1 MSHNRNPYPS
11 AKAPFELMIRQ
22 VLTCLPPTQIPA
34 SKRMASEEES
44 MAKNLSLSFRVL
56 ATLIALTGL
65 LASSASA
72 QYAGQFSWGNSNLNE
87 TTLTPTNVNTTQF
100 GKQFSYKVDG
110 SIFAQPL
117 YVPNV
122 SIPGQGTHNVLYVV
136 TENDDAYAFD
146 ADGLTPNPLWYTSFI
161 NPAEG
166 ITSVPCQLITANL
179 CNIAPI
185 IGITGTPAI
194 DTSTNTMYLDT
205 HIDNNGALYHYLHA
219 IDITTGAEKFG
230 GPILIQASV
239 LGKGIDGSGGVVP
252 FDAYHTFQR
261 PGLLLMNG
269 VIYIPYGNYHG
280 WVLGYNAS
288 TLAQLYVFNASPNS
302 TNSNIW
308 QSGAGLTA
316 DPEGN
321 IYFATSDAAFDVYN
335 TTKDD
340 YGDSLVKLNSSL
352 QVVDYFTPMDQACR
366 GGHDVDLGSGGPL
379 ILPTQPGPYPHE
391 IILSGKGGTPC
402 DLWTGGVYAAPIYVV
417 DYDTGHMGEYND
429 GNQDLIP
436 QEIEGAPFGYWSNPA
451 YFNAGSTSY
460 VYLSGV
466 SADAGVGDYLK
477 QYTLTSG
484 LLSTTPIA
492 ESPAVL
498 PDGATPVISANGTT
512 NGVIWAA
519 ERQESLSTQIGK
531 KSPVLLAY
539 NATNVGTLLYSSAQ
553 NATRDTPGLE
563 TKFMVP
569 LVANGRVYIGTQTDV
584 DAYGVLAPASS
595 ATLTPATLSW
605 GIIAIGSSSQPKTA
619 TLTNTGSGT
628 LTISSV
634 SVTGTEASEFP
645 ITANTCGSS
654 LGAGLTCTIS
664 VEFKPNAEGTQ
675 SATLSVIDGAGTQ
688 TAALSGS
695 GTAVKF
701 APPSLTF
708 TSTAVGTT
716 SAPQTATMTNLSSS
730 PITITS
736 IVIGGSDPLDFAQ
749 TNTCGGSLAANSNC
763 VITVTFSPTA
773 IGTRTA
779 NVTVTDS
786 DVTSPQKLILTGTG
800 TQANVSY
807 TVLPTSIAY
816 PSQNVGLQSS
826 CQPVVVTNTGSTS
839 LTVSSFTLTPF
850 MIFQLQYGYAPK
862 VLAPAQTSTYCIKFV
877 PQAAQAYTGQLS
889 ISIEGV
895 SNPSIVTFTGTGVT
909 TTAVASVTPNVLTFA
924 PQPLGTTTSQTVTV
938 TNTGKAAFHLSSIT
952 NEPPFS
958 YAGFTSSVAIQPN
971 TSFSF
976 QVTFTPTQAVSYTNA
991 TYLTMD
997 IIPGQSVSL
1006 AGSGTAP
1013 SSLAIT
1019 NFPTLP
1025 SVTQKATYLANL
1037 AAAGGTGT
1045 LTWSLASGSTLPSGL
1060 TLSSTGSITGTPAST
1075 VAVGTYTFT
1084 AKVTDSGSH
1093 TATALLTLPVAAYVT
1108 GAKCNNIDWDVANT
1122 STPLEAL
1129 TDLGTGKYLGYEGGL
1144 YPNGQNTPPA
1154 AQLAAAMTDAR
1165 NIAAGQSP
1173 YVMISVGVSITRTI
1187 WDEFGPMEAADPAVN
1202 SNLVLVNAAI
1212 DGTDSP
1218 DWTSPTAGT
1227 WLTIVNNYLP
1237 YQNVTANQV
1246 AAAWIMMPHSNQSG
1260 LYPND
1265 MQNQENDLISIL
1277 QDLHTFFPNLQ
1288 LAYVSSLHY
1297 GGYQPSNSYPEPY
1310 AYEFGLAVQ
1319 NIIADQINGNPAL
1332 NNNPAN
1338 GPVMAPLL
1346 LWGPYTWANGLL
1358 GRNDGLTY
1366 GCQDVT
1372 SDGLHPSATG
1382 RNKMAGLLSTF
1393 FKSDPT
1399 AAPWFLHP

>member
-1 MSHNRNPYPS
+1 MFHKRKPYPS
-11 AKAPFELMIRQ
+11 AKVPFELMIPQ
-22 VLTCLPPTQIPA
+22 VSICSLTTQIPA
-34 SKRMASEEES
+34 TKRMASEERS
-44 MAKNLSLSFRVL
+44 MAKNRSLSFRML

-65 LASSASA
+65 LAASASA

-87 TTLTPTNVNTTQF
+87 TALTPQNVNTTQF
-100 GKQFSYKVDG
+100 GKQFSYSVDG

-122 SIPGQGTHNVLYVV
+122 AIPGQGTHNVLYVV

-161 NPAEG
+161 NPSEG
-166 ITSVPCQLITANL
+166 ITAVPCQLITANL

-239 LGKGIDGSGGVVP
+239 PGKGIDGSGGFVP

-280 WVLGYNAS
+280 WVLGYNAT
-288 TLAQLYVFNASPNS
+288 TLSQLYVFNASPNS

-321 IYFATSDAAFDVYN
+321 IYFATSDAPFDVYN

-379 ILPTQPGPYPHE
+379 ILPTQPGPYPDE
-391 IILSGKGGTPC
+391 IILGGKGGTPC
-402 DLWTGGVYAAPIYVV
+402 DLWTGGVYAAPVYVI

-460 VYLSGV
+460 VYLSGTA
-466 SADAGVGDYLK
+466 ADSGVGDYLK
-477 QYTLTSG
+477 QYTFSNG
-484 LLSTTPIA
+484 LLVTPPTA
-492 ESPAVL
+492 MSPAVL
-498 PDGATPVISANGTT
+498 PDGATPSISANGTT
-512 NGVIWAA
+512 NGIVWAA
-519 ERQESLSTQIGK
+519 ERQESLATQVGK
-531 KSPVLLAY
+531 KPPILLAY

-595 ATLTPATLSW
+595 ATLTPTSLAW

-628 LTISSV
+628 LSISSI
-634 SVTGTEASEFP
+634 SVVGTESAEFP

-654 LGAGLTCTIS
+654 LGAGASCKIS
-664 VEFKPNAEGTQ
+664 VEFKPSAEGTQ
-675 SATLSVIDGAGTQ
+675 SATLTAVDGAGTQ
-688 TAALSGS
+688 TSALSGS
-695 GTAVKF
+695 GTAVKL

-708 TSTAVGTT
+708 TSTAVGTSST
-716 SAPQTATMTNLSSS
+716 PQSATVTNLGKTA
-730 PITITS
+730 ITITS
-736 IVIGGSDPLDFAQ
+736 IVVGGTDPADFTE
-749 TNTCGGSLAANSNC
+749 TNTCGSSLAANSSC
-763 VITVTFSPTA
+763 TITVTFTPLA
-773 IGTRTA
+773 IGTLTA
-779 NVTVTDS
+779 NVTITDS

-800 TQANVSY
+800 APANVSY

-816 PSQNVGLQSS
+816 PSENVGLQST
-826 CQPVVVTNTGSTS
+826 CQPVVVTNTGTTS
-839 LTVSSFTLTPF
+839 LTVSSFALTPF
-850 MIFQLQYGYAPK
+850 MVFQLQYGYAPK
-862 VLAPAQTSTYCIKFV
+862 TLTPSETQTFCIKFV
-877 PQAAQAYTGQLS
+877 PGAAQAYSGQLS
-889 ISIEGV
+889 VSIEGV
-895 SNPSIVTFTGTGVT
+895 SNPSIVTLTGTGVI
-909 TTAVASVTPNVLTFA
+909 TTAAATVTPNTLTFA

-938 TNTGKAAFHLSSIT
+938 KNTGKAAFHLSSVT
-952 NEPPFS
+952 DEPPFS
-958 YAGFTSSVAIQPN
+958 YSGYTTSVAIQPN

-976 QVTFTPTQAVSYTNA
+976 QVNFSPTQAVSYTNSV
-991 TYLTMD
+991 YLGMD
-997 IIPGQSVSL
+997 IIPGLTVSL
-1006 AGSGTAP
+1006 SGSGTAP
-1013 SSLAIT
+1013 SSLAVT
-1019 NFPTLP
+1019 SFPTLP
-1025 SVTQKATYLANL
+1025 TVTQTASYLANL
-1037 AAAGGTGT
+1037 AAAGGNGN
-1045 LTWSLASGSTLPSGL
+1045 LTWSLASGTLPAGL
-1060 TLSSTGSITGTPAST
+1060 TLSPSGSITGTST
-1075 VAVGTYTFT
+1075 GAVGTYTVT
-1084 AKVTDSGSH
+1084 AKVTDSSVPPN
-1093 TATALLTLPVAAYVT
+1093 TATALLTLPVAANVA
-1108 GAKCNNIDWDVANT
+1108 GAKCSNTSWDVAGT
-1122 STPLEAL
+1122 SNPLVAL
-1129 TDLGTGKYLGYEGGL
+1129 TDLGTGTYLGYEGGL
-1144 YPNGQNTPPA
+1144 YPNGQNTPPP
-1154 AQLAAAMTDAR
+1154 AQLAAAESYAQS
-1165 NIAAGQSP
+1165 IASGAGP
-1173 YVMISVGVSITRTI
+1173 YALISVGVSITRTM
-1187 WDEFGPMEAADPAVN
+1187 WDEFGPMEAADPTLN
-1202 SNLVLVNAAI
+1202 SKLVLVNAAI

-1218 DWTSPTAGT
+1218 DWTSSTSGT
-1227 WLTIVNNYLP
+1227 WATITNFYLP
-1237 YQNVTANQV
+1237 YQNLTANQV
-1246 AAAWIMMPHSNQSG
+1246 VAAFLMMPHSDPNG
-1260 LYPND
+1260 TYPAD
-1265 MQNQENDLISIL
+1265 MQDQENDLISII
-1277 QDLHTFFPNLQ
+1277 QDMHTYFPNLQ
-1288 LAYVSSLHY
+1288 LVYISSLHY
-1297 GGYQPSNSYPEPY
+1297 GGYGPTNSYPEPD

-1319 NIIADQINGNPAL
+1319 NVIADQINGNPAL

-1358 GRNDGLTY
+1358 GRDDGLTWD
-1366 GCQDVT
+1366 CQDYS
-1372 SDGLHPSATG
+1372 SDGLHSSSLG
-1382 RNKMAGLLSTF
+1382 RNKEAGLLTTF

-1399 AAPWFLHP
+1399 ATPWFLQP